1 MINLIIDG
9 IPVEAAEDA
18 TILEAA
24 AAAGVEIPTLCYLK
38 DVSSIGSCRMCVV
51 EIEGTDRMVTAC
63 NTKVKRRDDRQYEK
77 RTSPFGAQNGFG
89 SAFGRSP
96 SGLFLLRQKRSL

>member
-51 EIEGTDRMVTAC
+51 EIEGTDRGPAGEQAAGDAVHEPEGIC
-63 NTKVKRRDDRQYEK
+63 
-77 RTSPFGAQNGFG
+77 
-89 SAFGRSP
+89 
-96 SGLFLLRQKRSL
+96 GLCVLPLLR

>member
-63 NTKVKRRDDRQYEK
+63 NTKVKEGMTVSTKSERVLSARRTVLDLL
-77 RTSPFGAQNGFG
+77 F
-89 SAFGRSP
+89 RSP